1 MTVDD
6 QTSSRDQLRQAI
18 AHAESTLEGDGNP
31 SDPRDDYL
39 AFHKV
44 RLARERAACSA
55 YRAGLPIDEIAEE
68 LGTEPIAVYRIL
80 QRYTSTEGLG
90 SP

>member
-1 MTVDD
+1 MLD
-6 QTSSRDQLRQAI
+6 
-18 AHAESTLEGDGNP
+18 GDGSA

-39 AFHKV
+39 AFQRV

-55 YRAGLPIDEIAEE
+55 FRAGLPIDEIATE
-68 LGTEPIAVYRIL
+68 LEIEAIAVYRIL
-80 QRYTSTEGLG
+80 QRYASTEGLG